1 MRVRAVPDL
10 PRPQHEM
17 DRPTTPCLSAPMTRT
32 RLPYILTAVIT
43 IATLVILLAMGREIT
58 CKCGWVDLWGTIN
71 TSEGSQQLFDWYT
84 PSHLMHGFIFYA
96 VLWLVARRLDVG
108 WRLVISAL
116 AESAWEITENSN
128 AVIERYR
135 EVTISLDYYGDS
147 VLNSLSD
154 ILTVY
159 FGFWLARRLPVWA
172 SVAIMISF
180 EVLTLIIIRDGL
192 ALNVFMLLYPLDV
205 IRDWQAAG

>member
-1 MRVRAVPDL
+1 MATPDL
-10 PRPQHEM
+10 PRPQHVM
-17 DRPTTPCLSAPMTRT
+17 DRPATPCLSAPMTRT

-43 IATLVILLAMGREIT
+43 IATLVILLSMGREIT
-58 CKCGWVDLWGTIN
+58 CKCGWVDLWGTIG

-159 FGFWLARRLPVWA
+159 FGFWLARRLPVWV
-172 SVAIMISF
+172 SVAIMIGF

-192 ALNVFMLLYPLDV
+192 ALNVLMLLYPLDV

>member
-1 MRVRAVPDL
+1 MATPDR
-10 PRPQHEM
+10 PRPQHVM
-17 DRPTTPCLSAPMTRT
+17 DRPATPCLSAPMTRT

-43 IATLVILLAMGREIT
+43 IATLVILLSMGREIT
-58 CKCGWVDLWGTIN
+58 CKCGWVDLWGTID

-159 FGFWLARRLPVWA
+159 FGFWLARRLPVWV
-172 SVAIMISF
+172 SVAIMIGF

-192 ALNVFMLLYPLDV
+192 ALNVLMLLYPLDV